1 MENSNTTKT
10 VDLTVR
16 NLNNP
21 KEYTYVYNQTEI
33 TMEVGFDN
41 VQVKLIDETTA
52 KDLEICSYCVSSSSI
67 GGIPICVR
75 VHSPVSGSDFIDV
88 PMPYDDTESSECEL
102 TVIVCNADKSI
113 IIPCDPQVQNS
124 PPPETP

>member
-41 VQVKLIDETTA
+41 VQV
-52 KDLEICSYCVSSSSI
+52 
-67 GGIPICVR
+67 
-75 VHSPVSGSDFIDV
+75 
-88 PMPYDDTESSECEL
+88 
-102 TVIVCNADKSI
+102 
-113 IIPCDPQVQNS
+113 
-124 PPPETP
+124 